1 MFLRPGTVRIP
12 FASRGKARERARAMQ
27 RVELD
32 PARDP
37 HARAALEAY
46 ADACAADMPWLAEWL
61 RDTLGAP
68 QAELTRCAPTLARV
82 FDLAQ
87 AWAAEQPDYAR
98 TAWEHVRGQLHAALA
113 RQVQDEAG
121 DDAGRGDGRQ
131 DGGRRAAAQT
141 DAEPESG
148 PDAGPKSR
156 DPQDAGS
163 PSGGDKA
170 LRLSPGSI

>member
-12 FASRGKARERARAMQ
+12 FASRGGARERARAMQ

-61 RDTLGAP
+61 RDTLGTP
-68 QAELTRCAPTLARV
+68 QAELTRCAPTLVRV

-121 DDAGRGDGRQ
+121 DDAGRGDGR
-131 DGGRRAAAQT
+131 RAAAQT
-141 DAEPESG
+141 DAGPE
-148 PDAGPKSR
+148 SR

-163 PSGGDKA
+163 SSGGDKV